1 MSSKERKKK
10 KKKKKAEEK
19 RSQTYKTNNGARA
32 GIHDLS
38 IRRSQDSRLG

>member
-1 MSSKERKKK
+1 MSSKERK

-19 RSQTYKTNNGARA
+19 RSQTYSTNNGARA

-38 IRRSQDSRLG
+38 IKRSQDSRLG

>member
-1 MSSKERKKK
+1 MSSKERKGKK
-10 KKKKKAEEK
+10 VEEK
-19 RSQTYKTNNGARA
+19 SSQTYSNNGGRA

>member
-1 MSSKERKKK
+1 MSSKERKK

-19 RSQTYKTNNGARA
+19 RSQTYNTNNGARA

>member
-1 MSSKERKKK
+1 MSSKEGKKK
-10 KKKKKAEEK
+10 QMKKVEEK
-19 RSQTYKTNNGARA
+19 RSQTYNNNNGARA